1 MFTRKPKEK
10 DNLDV
15 AIDLLISR
23 MDIANPDETARLV
36 DQVTKLVKCKE
47 TLDPKRIS
55 PDTILLVAG
64 NLVGI
69 LLILNYE
76 KAGVITTRA
85 LNFVMKL
92 R

>member
-1 MFTRKPKEK
+1 MFAVKPREKE
-10 DNLDV
+10 NLDI

-23 MDIANPDETARLV
+23 MSVADPDETARLV
-36 DQVTKLVKCKE
+36 DQVSKLVKCKE
-47 TLDPKRIS
+47 ALTPKPIS
-55 PDTILLVAG
+55 RDTILLVAG

-76 KAGVITTRA
+76 KAGVVTSRA